1 MKQIKGWGIPT
12 VGALSLSLGLWAVIF
27 FGWIQLTEI
36 VVGIAGHCRGLAGF
50 GTHTRLGHS
59 PVISGR

>member
-36 VVGIAGHCRGLAGF
+36 FVGIENPWSVL
-50 GTHTRLGHS
+50 LNKDEK
-59 PVISGR
+59 